1 MNDQTRKYKLRR
13 LIKNEKLI
21 INNNIAR
28 SNSRNLIL
36 LYPVVKS
43 NNKALLIKLDTTN
56 NKSK

>member
-56 NKSK
+56 NKAK